1 MRPRFSAPWGAM
13 SLMLRCFSA
22 RKFSLFPLPSQHENE
37 FFFRKRCCE
46 GMFFGN
52 SPTFCRKLAPL
63 AASLPPFSAHPIHPW
78 VKPAGA
84 SHTRV
89 HVRPH
94 TRPPQSLFVFCL
106 HSFTVWH
113 IGLVVNCLRV
123 KGRVKSWFTFSV
135 PSFTHRSEETS
146 GQSGIN
152 WAFFSPSSPFF
163 AAHRLGVCA
172 CLQRGGAPVHKG

>member
-1 MRPRFSAPWGAM
+1 MVPPTSANFPAMRPRFSAPSGAM

-63 AASLPPFSAHPIHPW
+63 AASLPPFSAPAAHSR
-78 VKPAGA
+78 VKPAGT
-84 SHTRV
+84 SHAHA

-94 TRPPQSLFVFCL
+94 THPPQSLFVFCL
-106 HSFTVWH
+106 HSFTRTSQTAIFQHVRCE
-113 IGLVVNCLRV
+113 GFGSECLHLPFTLRPPALTAPWRRERKNGEKV
-123 KGRVKSWFTFSV
+123 KEKSKSLH
-135 PSFTHRSEETS
+135 P
-146 GQSGIN
+146 
-152 WAFFSPSSPFF
+152 
-163 AAHRLGVCA
+163 
-172 CLQRGGAPVHKG
+172 

>member
-1 MRPRFSAPWGAM
+1 MVFPTSVNFPAMRPRFSALWGAM

-63 AASLPPFSAHPIHPW
+63 AASLPPFSAHPVPPW
-78 VKPAGA
+78 VKHAAA

-106 HSFTVWH
+106 HSFTRTSQTAISQHVRCEDF
-113 IGLVVNCLRV
+113 GSECLHLLFTLRPPALTAPWRRERENGEKV
-123 KGRVKSWFTFSV
+123 KEKSKSLH
-135 PSFTHRSEETS
+135 P
-146 GQSGIN
+146 
-152 WAFFSPSSPFF
+152 
-163 AAHRLGVCA
+163 
-172 CLQRGGAPVHKG
+172 

>member
-1 MRPRFSAPWGAM
+1 MVPPTSANFPAGRPRFSAPSGAM

-46 GMFFGN
+46 GMFFEN
-52 SPTFCRKLAPL
+52 SPTFCRKFATPEP
-63 AASLPPFSAHPIHPW
+63 SLPPFSAPAAHSR

-84 SHTRV
+84 SHAHA

-106 HSFTVWH
+106 HSFTRTSQTAIFQHVRCE
-113 IGLVVNCLRV
+113 GFESECLHLPFTLCPPALTAPWSRERKNGEKV
-123 KGRVKSWFTFSV
+123 KEKSKSLH
-135 PSFTHRSEETS
+135 P
-146 GQSGIN
+146 
-152 WAFFSPSSPFF
+152 
-163 AAHRLGVCA
+163 
-172 CLQRGGAPVHKG
+172 

>member
-1 MRPRFSAPWGAM
+1 
-13 SLMLRCFSA
+13 MLRCFSA

-37 FFFRKRCCE
+37 IFFRKRCCE

-63 AASLPPFSAHPIHPW
+63 AASLPPFSAHPVPPW
-78 VKPAGA
+78 VKHAAA

-106 HSFTVWH
+106 HSFTRTSQTAIFQHVRCE
-113 IGLVVNCLRV
+113 GFGSGCLHLPFTLRPPTLTAPWRRERKNGEKV
-123 KGRVKSWFTFSV
+123 KEKSKSLH
-135 PSFTHRSEETS
+135 P
-146 GQSGIN
+146 
-152 WAFFSPSSPFF
+152 
-163 AAHRLGVCA
+163 
-172 CLQRGGAPVHKG
+172 